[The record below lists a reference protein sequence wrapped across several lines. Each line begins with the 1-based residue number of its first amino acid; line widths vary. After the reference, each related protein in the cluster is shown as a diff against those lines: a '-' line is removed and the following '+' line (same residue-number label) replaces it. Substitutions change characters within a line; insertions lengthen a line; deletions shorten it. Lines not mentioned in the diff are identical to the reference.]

1 MASTKLA
8 RTAGT
13 PTLNTKYT
21 ISVWVKRCEITFAD
35 SFILDGYV
43 DASNRFK
50 LAFAGSDK
58 LEYYN
63 THSGSN
69 TFNILTTRV
78 FRDNTSW
85 MHIVLSVDTTQG
97 TAADRV
103 KLYING
109 IQQDAFDTDTYPSQD
124 EANNVVN
131 ESGATISI
139 GDYQG
144 GSNGFDG
151 LMSQFI
157 FIDGTAYAAS
167 TFGSTDST
175 SGEWKPNANPSVT
188 YGNNGFNLSFE
199 TDTAL
204 GDDTSGNT
212 NDFTMSGTGTQT
224 QDCPSN
230 NYTTFNTL
238 NYTTISGIQSNG
250 IQNGNT
256 FIATSTSNSNFSF
269 GSLLAFPGTGKF
281 YIEFKV
287 GNLGGDYALGIGE
300 VQAMQSILSNGAASK
315 FCNNAKGWGYLKSGN
330 KENGGS
336 GGSYGD
342 TYANYDYIGIAYNNG
357 ALWFSKNGTWQNS
370 ATATEIANGT
380 TTYAAYS
387 GIDTSASY
395 FMMFD
400 GFNDSMCEMNTGNG
414 YFRTTQVGSPN
425 NPSTGDTSAK
435 FKYAVPTGLQP
446 LTTKGLNT

>member
-1 MASTKLA
+1 MC
-8 RTAGT
+8 
-13 PTLNTKYT
+13 
-21 ISVWVKRCEITFAD
+21 I
-35 SFILDGYV
+35 
-43 DASNRFK
+43 
-50 LAFAGSDK
+50 
-58 LEYYN
+58 
-63 THSGSN
+63 
-69 TFNILTTRV
+69 
-78 FRDNTSW
+78 RD
-85 MHIVLSVDTTQG
+85 
-97 TAADRV
+97 
-103 KLYING
+103 
-109 IQQDAFDTDTYPSQD
+109 
-124 EANNVVN
+124 
-131 ESGATISI
+131 
-139 GDYQG
+139 
-144 GSNGFDG
+144 
-151 LMSQFI
+151 
-157 FIDGTAYAAS
+157 
-167 TFGSTDST
+167 
-175 SGEWKPNANPSVT
+175 
-188 YGNNGFNLSFE
+188 
-199 TDTAL
+199 
-204 GDDTSGNT
+204 
-212 NDFTMSGTGTQT
+212 
-224 QDCPSN
+224 
-230 NYTTFNTL
+230 
-238 NYTTISGIQSNG
+238 SGIG
-250 IQNGNT
+250 
-256 FIATSTSNSNFSF
+256 
-269 GSLLAFPGTGKF
+269 
-281 YIEFKV
+281 V
-287 GNLGGDYALGIGE
+287 